1 MIKLIT
7 SNTKDDIL
15 YLLENVKSSFYMIC
29 PFIGINTSKILA
41 NLITKKKIKATIITR
56 FSRNDFFARASSI
69 EGLKILKEV
78 GCELK
83 AVKRLH
89 TKLYVFDANAIILGS
104 SNFTDGGLIS
114 NLELNILV
122 QDEKSIINHGIAY
135 FNEINISIDKEY
147 FITKEMI
154 QEEISFLNTL
164 GENKKHKFPES
175 SDFGKE
181 LIPKK
186 KIDKIEELLSPKQS
200 VKITNINAWIKFEG
214 YSDYRR
220 AKNNVPLD
228 IVLNKENCYRT
239 HFPSKPTGYKNGDLI
254 FIARNS
260 WDKNGNKAPM
270 IYGYGITC
278 KFNRQNVMSQ
288 EQQEK
293 NENFK
298 RWPYFIYVENFRFI
312 NTKLLDG
319 ISLLDLLK
327 EVGYNSYPGSSK
339 RKSSFEELK
348 KIHGQKDKL
357 RITDEAKDYL
367 LMRLN
372 RIGYVL

>member
-1 MIKLIT
+1 MIRLIT

-15 YLLENVKSSFYMIC
+15 YLLENVQNSFNMVC
-29 PFIGINTSKILA
+29 PFIGINTSKLLA
-41 NLITKKKIKATIITR
+41 DLMTKKKIKATIITK
-56 FSRNDFFARASSI
+56 FSRNDFFSRASSI
-69 EGLKILKEV
+69 EGLKILEEA

-122 QDEKSIINHGIAY
+122 QDEKNIINHGIAY
-135 FNEINISIDKEY
+135 FNEINISIEKEY

-154 QEEISFLNTL
+154 LEEISFLNSL
-164 GENKKHKFPES
+164 DESKKPKFPES
-175 SDFGKE
+175 ADFGKE
-181 LIPKK
+181 MIPKK
-186 KIDKIEELLSPKQS
+186 RIDEIEELLSPKQL
-200 VKITNINAWIKFEG
+200 VKIANTSAWIKFEG
-214 YSDYRR
+214 YSDHRR
-220 AKNNVPLD
+220 AKNDVSLD
-228 IVLNKENCYRT
+228 IVLNEDNCYRT
-239 HFPSKPTGYKNGDLI
+239 HFPSKPTGYNNGDLI

-260 WDKNGNKAPM
+260 WDKNGNKTPI
-270 IYGYGITC
+270 IYGYGITR
-278 KFNRQNVMSQ
+278 KFNRHNVMSK
-288 EQQEK
+288 EQQEEK
-293 NENFK
+293 ENFK

-319 ISLLDLLK
+319 ISLLDMLK
-327 EVGYNSYPGSSK
+327 EVGYNSYPGSSR

-357 RITDEAKDYL
+357 RITDDAKEYL
-367 LMRLN
+367 LIHLN
-372 RIGYVL
+372 KIL